1 MKLALTLF
9 AAILALLRWITTAQV
24 TMTAGH
30 EQITMPVLVLVVTL
44 AVSLAVAAAA
54 GLFAMAW
61 QEGRPANA

>member
-1 MKLALTLF
+1 MKLTLTLF

-30 EQITMPVLVLVVTL
+30 TQITMPVLALVVTL

-54 GLFAMAW
+54 GLFAMAL
-61 QEGRPANA
+61 QEGRPA